1 MRNAEKERKTQ
12 MKRILLVNQ
21 SSGYLMVDIVNAF
34 VNSGKYD
41 KVELFAGEIHI
52 RPSVPDKSVHVIK
65 TVKYN
70 KNSTLKRLLSWTGA
84 FLHLLFVLWFRGR
97 NCELFLVSNPPLTTF
112 IPLFTRKKY
121 SILIYDLYPD
131 SLFSQGFV
139 KRDSFVTRWWIKKN
153 KKVFAKAKNVFT
165 ISDDMKQTVAQYM
178 DESKIKVVYNWAHN
192 EHLKPV
198 VKSENSFL
206 KQLRLEDK
214 FIVLYSGNMG
224 MTHDIDVLVDVAN
237 TLKEN
242 TKIHFLF
249 IGEGAKKEIIEKKIA
264 EYQLQ
269 NCHVLPFQPLEVLPY
284 SMGAA
289 DIAVVTTDTNQ
300 TGLSVPSKTYSYL
313 SVGAILL
320 CLADKNSELGRM
332 VVENKVGKCFNRSEV
347 AEMNDFV
354 RRMASNED
362 ELIQYKNNSRALS
375 MDYTP
380 DNAKQYVI

>member
-1 MRNAEKERKTQ
+1 

-84 FLHLLFVLWFRGR
+84 FFHLLFVVWFRNR

-139 KRDSFVTRWWIKKN
+139 KRDSFVARWWSKKN
-153 KKVFAKAKNVFT
+153 RKVFAQAKNVFT
-165 ISDDMKQTVAQYM
+165 ISDDMKRTVAQYV
-178 DESKIKVVYNWAHN
+178 DEEKIKVVYNWAHN
-192 EHLKPV
+192 EHLTPV
-198 VKSENSFL
+198 EKTGNTFL
-206 KQLRLEDK
+206 KQLQLEDK

-237 TLKEN
+237 ALKEN
-242 TKIHFLF
+242 QKIHFLF
-249 IGEGAKKEIIEKKIA
+249 IGEGAKKAIIEQKIA
-264 EYQLQ
+264 DYQLQ
-269 NCHVLPFQPLEVLPY
+269 NCRVLPFQPLEVLPY

-289 DIAVVTTDTNQ
+289 DIAVVTTDANQ

-313 SVGAILL
+313 SVGAVLL
-320 CLADKNSELGRM
+320 CLADKKSELGRM
-332 VVENKVGKCFNRSEV
+332 VVENNVGECFNRDEV
-347 AEMNDFV
+347 TEMTAFIQD
-354 RRMASNED
+354 MASHSDKLN
-362 ELIQYKNNSRALS
+362 QFKNNSRALS

>member
-1 MRNAEKERKTQ
+1 

-41 KVELFAGEIHI
+41 KVEFFAGEIHI

-84 FLHLLFVLWFRGR
+84 FLHLLFVVWFRNR

-139 KRDSFVTRWWIKKN
+139 KRDSFVARWWSKKN
-153 KKVFAKAKNVFT
+153 RKVFSKAENVFT
-165 ISDDMKQTVAQYM
+165 ISDDMKRTVAQYV
-178 DESKIKVVYNWAHN
+178 DESHIKVIYNWAHN

-198 VKSENSFL
+198 EKADNSFL
-206 KQLRLEDK
+206 KQLQLEDK

-237 TLKEN
+237 ALKDN
-242 TKIHFLF
+242 AKIHFLF
-249 IGEGAKKEIIEKKIA
+249 IGEGAKKEIIEQKIA
-264 EYQLQ
+264 ECQLQ
-269 NCHVLPFQPLEVLPY
+269 NCSVMPFQPLDVLPY

-313 SVGAILL
+313 SVGAVLL
-320 CLADKNSELGRM
+320 CLADKDSELGRM
-332 VVENKVGKCFNRSEV
+332 VVENNVGECFARSEV
-347 AEMNDFV
+347 AEMTSFIQE
-354 RRMASNED
+354 MASNGEK
-362 ELIQYKNNSRALS
+362 LNQYKNNSRALS
-375 MDYTP
+375 MEYSP
-380 DNAKQYVI
+380 ENANQYVI